1 MFEQSGHFPMLDESS
16 KFSRLL
22 GAFLELREDDSP
34 RNLQI
39 KEKWQRR
46 VR

>member
-1 MFEQSGHFPMLDESS
+1 MLDESS

-22 GAFLELREDDSP
+22 SEFLELGEDDSP

>member
-1 MFEQSGHFPMLDESS
+1 MLDESS
-16 KFSRLL
+16 KFPRLL
-22 GAFLELREDDSP
+22 SEFLELGEEESP

>member
-1 MFEQSGHFPMLDESS
+1 MLEESS

-22 GAFLELREDDSP
+22 SEFLELSDEDSP